1 MLTLSLLAASPRA
14 SEEPCWCSGTVTQ
27 PLSGFLLVLYIKVKL
42 RASEC
47 DSRTFAY

>member
-27 PLSGFLLVLYIKVKL
+27 PPLVLHTKEEL

-47 DSRTFAY
+47 DNRTAAA